1 MTLMSLDEYEEIKGE
16 VADKAA
22 AFEKGQIVAFAYM
35 ADCLGSVAFQGMGAV
50 VRKIERER
58 SKGRALNDRKET
70 LSSDR

>member
-16 VADKAA
+16 VTDKAT

-35 ADCLGSVAFQGMGAV
+35 ADCLGSPVFSGMESI

-58 SKGRALNDRKET
+58 KRSRT
-70 LSSDR
+70 

>member
-16 VADKAA
+16 VADKTT

-35 ADCLGSVAFQGMGAV
+35 ADCLGSIAFQGMEAV

-58 SKGRALNDRKET
+58 SKGRKIC
-70 LSSDR
+70 